1 MDDHNCKQED
11 KIQKLCEFKG
21 STESDITTLF
31 NMVKDIKDNDL
42 RHINTKINALL
53 FTVLGSVF
61 VTVVVMAVR
70 FLTNGK

>member
-1 MDDHNCKQED
+1 MADHNCKQED
-11 KIQKLCEFKG
+11 KIQTLCEFEGATK
-21 STESDITTLF
+21 SNITTLF

-42 RHINTKINALL
+42 RHITTKINALL

-61 VTVVVMAVR
+61 IAIIVAAVK